1 MDAIFRMM
9 VIPNC
14 SNCEF
19 KDRQKAE
26 MIVDFNRE
34 KQEMKDEFNR
44 NFDDFKKSI
53 RKEFTE
59 EIAMLKE
66 VCLHPKLENVAIQV
80 LTFQKC
86 INPLVNCNII
96 EDGVEFIKLNDSSFT
111 KTKFKTMF
119 KKLRKSRNEETHPM
133 SSADLIDFVS
143 DALNLIK
150 KIDFSN
156 VDMDSNLYFSKIVI
170 ENHSDVMDCLK
181 DFELSHRT

>member
-1 MDAIFRMM
+1 M
-9 VIPNC
+9 
-14 SNCEF
+14 
-19 KDRQKAE
+19 
-26 MIVDFNRE
+26 
-34 KQEMKDEFNR
+34 
-44 NFDDFKKSI
+44 
-53 RKEFTE
+53 FTP
-59 EIAMLKE
+59 EIGE
-66 VCLHPKLENVAIQV
+66 CGYSG

-119 KKLRKSRNEETHPM
+119 TKLRKSRNEETHPM

-170 ENHSDVMDCLK
+170 ENHSDVMDCLN
-181 DFELSHRT
+181 DFELSQRT